1 MNSSPDIKDIATA
14 LCKVQTDLQAA
25 IKDASNPH
33 FKSKYAT
40 LEAVWDVIRAPLVCN
55 GLSVVQPVRY
65 EQGFNGVI
73 VQTILMHGPS
83 GQWIAS
89 DVPIPTAK
97 LTPQE
102 MGAAISYGRRYGLA
116 ALIGVTQED
125 DDAQQATSKMNKPT
139 PVPAPKPVQT
149 EPTPEQKAVI
159 AIMDNLEAYSL
170 TPEQFTAITGM
181 KSLKGQTVEAL
192 NAALAVLMEYVDSK
206 GAA

>member
-25 IKDASNPH
+25 IKDANNPH
-33 FKSKYAT
+33 FKSKYAS

-65 EQGFNGVI
+65 EQGFSGVI

-125 DDAQQATSKMNKPT
+125 DDAQAATTTMNNKPAPMPTITEGQKKAAEAITETLTHYGMT
-139 PVPAPKPVQT
+139 PG
-149 EPTPEQKAVI
+149 
-159 AIMDNLEAYSL
+159 D
-170 TPEQFTAITGM
+170 FTKITGM
-181 KSLKGQTVEAL
+181 NTLKGQSEQAL
-192 NAALAVLMEYVDSK
+192 NAALGVLMEYVDK
-206 GAA
+206 QGAA